1 MYHFA
6 MNTRAPK
13 VSDYMT
19 PDPMTLSPED
29 SLQQALETMRLRGV
43 RRLPVTVGDTLV
55 GLVTEGDLKR
65 AEPSMLSE
73 SQEGF
78 DRVMEG
84 TQVSRIMIQ
93 SPVTVT
99 AETALLEAAETLHT
113 TKYGALPVVS
123 GGKVVGILTDN
134 DLAQALVDLL
144 RGEKPGEQG

>member
-1 MYHFA
+1 MA
-6 MNTRAPK
+6 Q

-43 RRLPVTVGDTLV
+43 RRLPVTVGDMLV
-55 GLVTEGDLKR
+55 GIVTEGDLKR
-65 AEPSMLSE
+65 AQPSMLTE

-99 AETALLEAAETLHT
+99 AETPLVEAAETLYN
-113 TKYGALPVVS
+113 TKYGALPVVD
-123 GGKVVGILTDN
+123 GGRVVGILTDN
-134 DLAQALVDLL
+134 DLVHALVDLL
-144 RGEKPGEQG
+144 RGNKPGEQA